1 MDDRKLAQKLKQGN
15 RLALDRAMAAYTPYL
30 STVVWNALGPA
41 ASAQDVEEVV
51 SDAFVAL
58 WSRRDSLQPEQ
69 GLKPWLAAVARNRAF
84 DRLRAARPAPL
95 PLHEA
100 ETAGGPTPEQDLERR
115 MFAHALR
122 QAVEGLP
129 PPDDQLVLRFYYEGE
144 KLKDVARDLGL
155 SVPAAKNRLC
165 RARKK
170 LKEIL
175 TEVGLADG
183 TVG

>member
-51 SDAFVAL
+51 SDAFLAL

-69 GLKPWLAAVARNRAF
+69 GLKPWLAAVARNRAI
-84 DRLRAARPAPL
+84 DRLRAAPPAPL
-95 PLHEA
+95 PQHEA

-155 SVPAAKNRLC
+155 SVPAAKSRLC

-175 TEVGLADG
+175 TEGGLADG

>member
-51 SDAFVAL
+51 SDAFLAL

-69 GLKPWLAAVARNRAF
+69 GLKPWLAAVAGNRAI

-155 SVPAAKNRLC
+155 SVPAAKSRLC

-175 TEVGLADG
+175 TEGGLADG

>member
-51 SDAFVAL
+51 SDAFLAL
-58 WSRRDSLQPEQ
+58 WSRRDNLQPEQ
-69 GLKPWLAAVARNRAF
+69 GLKPWLAAVARNRAI
-84 DRLRAARPAPL
+84 DRQRAARPAPL

-155 SVPAAKNRLC
+155 SVPAAKSRLC

-175 TEVGLADG
+175 TEGGLADG

>member
-1 MDDRKLAQKLKQGN
+1 MDERAFIKKLN
-15 RLALDRAMAAYTPYL
+15 RGSRSALDQAIERYTPYVSAVIL
-30 STVVWNALGPA
+30 RALAGRA
-41 ASAQDVEEVV
+41 CREDVEELCADV
-51 SDAFVAL
+51 FVAL
-58 WSRRDSLQPEQ
+58 WTHAGEIDPDQ
-69 GLKPWLAAVARNRAF
+69 GVRPWLAAVARNRAI

-100 ETAGGPTPEQDLERR
+100 ETAGGPTPEQDLERQ

-129 PPDDQLVLRFYYEGE
+129 PPDDQLILRFYYEEE

-155 SVPAAKNRLC
+155 SVPAAKSRLC

-175 TEVGLADG
+175 TEGGLADG

>member
-51 SDAFVAL
+51 SDAFLAL

-69 GLKPWLAAVARNRAF
+69 GLNPWLAAVARNRAI

-155 SVPAAKNRLC
+155 SVPAAKSRLC

-175 TEVGLADG
+175 TEGGLADG

>member
-51 SDAFVAL
+51 SDAFLAL

-69 GLKPWLAAVARNRAF
+69 GLKPGLAAVARNRAI

-155 SVPAAKNRLC
+155 SVPAAKSRLC

-175 TEVGLADG
+175 TEGGLADG

>member
-51 SDAFVAL
+51 SDAFLAL

-69 GLKPWLAAVARNRAF
+69 GLKPWLAAVARNRAI

-100 ETAGGPTPEQDLERR
+100 ETAGGSTPEQDLERQ

-155 SVPAAKNRLC
+155 SVPAAKSRLC

-175 TEVGLADG
+175 TEGGLADG

>member
-1 MDDRKLAQKLKQGN
+1 MDDRKLAQKLKQGI

-51 SDAFVAL
+51 SDAFLAL

-69 GLKPWLAAVARNRAF
+69 GLKPWLAAVARNRAI

-155 SVPAAKNRLC
+155 SVPAAKSRLC

-175 TEVGLADG
+175 TEGGLADG

>member
-51 SDAFVAL
+51 SDAFLAL

-69 GLKPWLAAVARNRAF
+69 GLKPWLAAVARNRAI

-155 SVPAAKNRLC
+155 SVPAAKSLS
-165 RARKK
+165 
-170 LKEIL
+170 LIHI
-175 TEVGLADG
+175 
-183 TVG
+183 

>member
-51 SDAFVAL
+51 SDAFLAL

-69 GLKPWLAAVARNRAF
+69 GLKPWLAAVARNRAI

-155 SVPAAKNRLC
+155 SVPAAKSRLC

-175 TEVGLADG
+175 TEGGLADG
-183 TVG
+183 SVG

>member
-51 SDAFVAL
+51 SDAFLAL

-69 GLKPWLAAVARNRAF
+69 GLKPWLAAVARNRAI

-155 SVPAAKNRLC
+155 SVPAAKSRLC

-175 TEVGLADG
+175 TEGGLADG